1 MISKN
6 VIIAVSLVCLIG
18 FFCCNTKETK
28 TEGKDSELYK
38 AALEMAD
45 LSCKS
50 RSVTGKELEE
60 VEKKGTELGE
70 KISKLFESK
79 EDSTKFIQFLFEAQ
93 EKICPELFKS
103 GN

>member
-1 MISKN
+1 MKINKILFLMLMIS
-6 VIIAVSLVCLIG
+6 LIG
-18 FFCCNTKETK
+18 LFSCNTKETK